1 MASMIE
7 IIDQLCEQNGIK
19 GSKLCDDLGIS
30 RSTLTELRKG
40 RAKTLS
46 LKTRQMIAD
55 YFGVSV
61 EYLTGNQKNV
71 QNLETKKAP
80 TLTKKDER
88 DIARR
93 LEETLDLLESSDA
106 LMFDGEPL
114 DEESMKLLKVSLQNQ
129 YTLAKQIAKQK
140 FTPKKY
146 RNENE
151 K

>member
-7 IIDQLCEQNGIK
+7 IIDQLCEQSGIR

-46 LKTRQMIAD
+46 LKKTQMIAD

-61 EYLTGNQKNV
+61 EYLTGNQ
-71 QNLETKKAP
+71 ETSQKPDIKKAP

-114 DEESMKLLKVSLQNQ
+114 DEESLELLKVSLQNQ